1 VCGGGDGRGEGCAV
15 EDEQEGAR
23 GEVEG
28 LDRQAHALARRRAEL
43 ALAEL
48 LRGRRGTAWTS
59 PCAMSGLLWQPMA
72 VGVPMAI
79 IWRGIVWTIQVGAQ
93 A

>member
-1 VCGGGDGRGEGCAV
+1 MWGKVCGGDDGQGEGRAV

-48 LRGRRGTAWTS
+48 LRGRRSTAWTS
-59 PCAMSGLLWQPMA
+59 PRAMSGLL
-72 VGVPMAI
+72 
-79 IWRGIVWTIQVGAQ
+79 
-93 A
+93 